1 MQAIEKRIQGAV
13 EALNGRLGGRRPTVG
28 MVLGS
33 GLGSFAETVQ
43 DPVAIP
49 YGEIPGFPTSAVAG
63 HAGRLVVGTVGAT
76 PVAVMQGRVHY
87 YEGWDLA
94 DVVFPVRV
102 LVRLGCQILVI
113 TNAAGGINPGYAAGD
128 LVLLTDHLNYVG
140 TNPLRGPNEESLGP
154 RFPDMSAAYDPALRA
169 LALEVGRSQNLDLK
183 LGVYAALSGPSYE
196 TPAEIRALR
205 TLGADLVGMSTVP
218 EVIAATHLGARVVG
232 MSCVTNLA
240 AGISPVPL
248 SHEEVKETASRV
260 EKVFVAFMGAL
271 AARLG
276 SEVA

>member
-1 MQAIEKRIQGAV
+1 MQDIEQRIQGAV
-13 EALNGRLGGRRPTVG
+13 EALHGRLGGRRPTVG

-43 DPVAIP
+43 GPVAIP

-63 HAGRLVVGTVGAT
+63 HAGRLVVGQVGDTTA
-76 PVAVMQGRVHY
+76 AVMQGRVHY
-87 YEGWDLA
+87 YEGWDLV

-102 LVRLGCQILVI
+102 LVRLGCRILVI
-113 TNAAGGINPGYAAGD
+113 TNAAGGINPGYVAGD

-140 TNPLRGPNEESLGP
+140 TNPLRGPNVDTLGP
-154 RFPDMSAAYDPALRA
+154 RFPDMSTAYDPALRSV
-169 LALEVGRSQNLDLK
+169 ALEVGRSQNLDLK
-183 LGVYAALSGPSYE
+183 TGVYAALSGPSYE

-218 EVIAATHLGARVVG
+218 EVIAARHLGARIVG

-248 SHEEVKETASRV
+248 SHEEVKETAARV
-260 EKVFVAFMGAL
+260 EQQFVAYMGAL
-271 AARLG
+271 VRRLG
-276 SEVA
+276 GEVP